1 MKQSRS
7 TSLLKSVVS
16 TATGFGLSLLAQWL
30 ILPRLIGHAVPFEAN
45 LAFAVVMTVISIARG
60 YLLERAFEA
69 LGWRV
74 RISPFMA
81 AVIAERQAQR
91 DREGWDDAHDD
102 RYRPRELGE
111 AGAMYVLHAGTE
123 SMTAPHHWP
132 WDDAWWK
139 PKGMRRDLVRGCALI
154 VAEGD
159 KFDRDR
165 KRGRGR

>member
-7 TSLLKSVVS
+7 TSLLKSIAS
-16 TATGFGLSLLAQWL
+16 TASGFVISLAAQWL
-30 ILPRLIGHAVPFEAN
+30 ILPRLLGHPVPFEAN
-45 LAFAVVMTVISIARG
+45 LAFAGVMTVLSIARG
-60 YLLERAFEA
+60 YLLERVFEA

-102 RYRPRELGE
+102 KHRTRELAE
-111 AGAMYVLHAGTE
+111 AGAMYALHAGTQ
-123 SMTAPHHWP
+123 SVTPPGHWP

-139 PKGMRRDLVRGCALI
+139 PKGIRRDLVRGCALI